1 MAAHYLDW
9 YGSSTDNAYNGPK
22 SLCMQENEIGQD
34 FALFYM
40 AYSAFMELRGNFG
53 KAEAI
58 FQKGLT
64 RFDAFSKACIGA
76 APTG

>member
-1 MAAHYLDW
+1 
-9 YGSSTDNAYNGPK
+9 
-22 SLCMQENEIGQD
+22 MQENEIGQD